1 MGIPPGVVMNA
12 ASQARPAAIV
22 TGASEGIGAE
32 LARVFA
38 AGGHDVVLVAR
49 RRDRLEA
56 LAREIAAT
64 GRPQPLV
71 VALDLARP
79 DAPAELA
86 EALTSAGIAPAFL
99 VNNAGYGTVGP
110 FADGDIEPQLGMI
123 DLNIRALTAL
133 THRFLPQIVA
143 ARGGILNVASIAA
156 FAPGPGMAVYYASKA
171 YVLSFSEALAEE
183 VAKQGVRVTAL
194 CPGPVVTGFQ
204 ARAGF
209 DSSML
214 KSMGPAVLSARVTAQ
229 AGYDGLMAGRR
240 VVIPGTANR
249 ALVRAMTWIPHAI
262 LLPQLLAR
270 QSRRSAT
277 RQEIPNT

>member
-1 MGIPPGVVMNA
+1 MNPA
-12 ASQARPAAIV
+12 PASRPAAIV

-38 AGGHDVVLVAR
+38 AGGHDLVLVAR

-56 LAREIAAT
+56 LASEIAAT

-79 DAPAELA
+79 EAPEELA
-86 EALTSAGIAPAFL
+86 GALAAAGVAPAFL
-99 VNNAGYGTVGP
+99 VNNAGFGTVGL
-110 FADGDIEPQLGMI
+110 FAGAEIDPQLGMI

-171 YVLSFSEALAEE
+171 YVLSFTEALAEE
-183 VAKQGVRVTAL
+183 LSKQGVRVTAL

-209 DSSML
+209 DPSML
-214 KSMGPAVLSARVTAQ
+214 KSMGPAVLSARATAE
-229 AGYDGLMAGRR
+229 AGYEGLMAGRR
-240 VVIPGTANR
+240 VVVPGAANK
-249 ALVRAMTWIPHAI
+249 ALVRAMAWIPHAI
-262 LLPQLLAR
+262 LLPQLFAR
-270 QSRRSAT
+270 QSRRIT
-277 RQEIPNT
+277 K